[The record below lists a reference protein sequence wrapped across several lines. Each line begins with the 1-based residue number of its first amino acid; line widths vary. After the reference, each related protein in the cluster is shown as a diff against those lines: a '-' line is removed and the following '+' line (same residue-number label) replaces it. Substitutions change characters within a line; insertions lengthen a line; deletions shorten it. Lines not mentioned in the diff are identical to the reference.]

1 MSSMAS
7 PEGTAFLDENGKQE
21 GVTTTASGLQIRTTR
36 QGDGTTPSTTDSVRV
51 HYRGKL
57 INGNIFD
64 SSYDRGMPIDFPLNG
79 VIKGWTEALQ
89 LMQENGKAEV
99 VIPPE
104 LGYGEQGAG
113 SVIPAKAVLVF
124 EIELLRV
131 L

>member
-1 MSSMAS
+1 MSTMA
-7 PEGTAFLDENGKQE
+7 TQE
-21 GVTTTASGLQIRTTR
+21 GKIYLEGNASKEDVTITTSGLQIRTIR
-36 QGDGTTPSTTDSVRV
+36 LGDGRTPSATDKVRV

-57 INGNIFD
+57 IDGTVFD

-79 VIKGWTEALQ
+79 VIRGWTEALQ
-89 LMQENGKAEV
+89 LMKEKGKAEV

-104 LGYGEQGAG
+104 LGYGERGAG
-113 SVIPAKAVLVF
+113 DVIPPKAVLIF

>member
-1 MSSMAS
+1 MSSMAT
-7 PEGTAFLDENGKQE
+7 PEGLAFLNENVSKE
-21 GVTTTASGLQIRTTR
+21 GVIKTDSGLQMKTIRE
-36 QGDGTTPSTTDSVRV
+36 GDGKSPSAKDSVRV

-57 INGNIFD
+57 IDGSVFD

-79 VIKGWTEALQ
+79 VIAGWTEALQ
-89 LMQENGKAEV
+89 LMKENGKAEA

-104 LGYGEQGAG
+104 LGYGERGAG
-113 SVIPAKAVLVF
+113 GVIPPNAVLIF